1 MTESIHHADNSQNAP
16 NNTTICDDDNGA
28 IGLGDELRSNCV
40 NTPSTPATG
49 NTTITETDHPIETIE
64 LQPTSSPQQ
73 VKLRHQFKNESRFDE
88 GYDSDGNMGPY
99 VNPEVTEDEEIFEDD
114 SLPAS
119 EPIHVLAQNKGNGIA
134 EPGTTVSTMPPL
146 DTNVFIPIENELI
159 EKMKVKQLREAL
171 KERGES
177 TAGKKDDLL
186 RRLQAAMVAKKPVLS
201 ESQREAKA
209 KDNADKGRKIG
220 KGFPPTA
227 QWKSLTVDDTA
238 VVEPENP
245 SFRNP

>member
-1 MTESIHHADNSQNAP
+1 
-16 NNTTICDDDNGA
+16 
-28 IGLGDELRSNCV
+28 
-40 NTPSTPATG
+40 
-49 NTTITETDHPIETIE
+49 
-64 LQPTSSPQQ
+64 
-73 VKLRHQFKNESRFDE
+73 
-88 GYDSDGNMGPY
+88 MGPY
-99 VNPEVTEDEEIFEDD
+99 VNPEATEDEEMFEED

-119 EPIHVLAQNKGNGIA
+119 EPIHELAQNIGNGIA

-159 EKMKVKQLREAL
+159 DKMKVKELREAL

-186 RRLQAAMVAKKPVLS
+186 RRLQAAIVAKTPILS

-227 QWKSLTVDDTA
+227 QWKSLTADDTA

-245 SFRNP
+245 SFRNPRAPTISEMDGCHVPTKHNFSNYKFDIALFTGTETKPVIQRNGRPKQIRGGR